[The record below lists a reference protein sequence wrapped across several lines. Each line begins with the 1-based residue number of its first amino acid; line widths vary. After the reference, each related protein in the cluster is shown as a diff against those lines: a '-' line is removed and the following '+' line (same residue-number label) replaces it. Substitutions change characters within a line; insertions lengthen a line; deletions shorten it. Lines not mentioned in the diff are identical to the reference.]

1 MYLNNLKIN
10 NFNFIKPLKSEAIH
24 ETGLSGN
31 VVTSLFSSHNIYPAL
46 LQRIEHCS
54 TRKSTC
60 RLPMYVCMYVYMYIF
75 IVFLNIF
82 QKHGEV
88 CEGAIN
94 PRIKNLANVLLE

>member
-1 MYLNNLKIN
+1 
-10 NFNFIKPLKSEAIH
+10 
-24 ETGLSGN
+24 
-31 VVTSLFSSHNIYPAL
+31 
-46 LQRIEHCS
+46 
-54 TRKSTC
+54 
-60 RLPMYVCMYVYMYIF
+60 MYVCMYVYMYIF